1 MNSMLYV
8 GMAIILLG
16 FIGLIGIG
24 CLVGFLLSMASDSR
38 GTTWAAFK
46 ERLPPFLALVGFLV
60 TLGLI
65 EYATVLGMK
74 YYGG

>member
-8 GMAIILLG
+8 GMAILLLG

-24 CLVGFLLSMASDSR
+24 CLVGLLLSMASDSR
-38 GTTWAAFK
+38 GVTWAAFK
-46 ERLPPFLALVGFLV
+46 ERLPTFLALVGFLV
-60 TLGLI
+60 MLGLI
-65 EYATVLGMK
+65 EYATVLGMI